1 MPAEIEEKE
10 TSLLR
15 AAVGQMAAL
24 LARQP
29 RVLIAGGIVMLV
41 ILGGLIYLPPL
52 KAIQRYSAQSRQL
65 EADRVRSRQVIDQV
79 RRGKA
84 PLLRSPDAVP
94 EILAELNT
102 MARSYKIQFLS
113 TTPGTLEQN
122 QLTKMVI
129 LPVDLQVEG
138 EYRALGE
145 FLGALRRAAS
155 LGVVYVRQFSL
166 SRDDRLLPRMRVGLS
181 IGLALDQGSSL

>member
-1 MPAEIEEKE
+1 
-10 TSLLR
+10 
-15 AAVGQMAAL
+15 MAAL